1 MKNSIN
7 KLCLFIVVAVL
18 FSVLENTAHGSP
30 KSGTV
35 VIKTVIYCDHCKE
48 CASCGGKIQRDLSF
62 DKGIQEVVLDEKA
75 MTITVKYNASK
86 TNPDEIRKKIA
97 SYGYDADEIKADPE
111 AIAKLDECCKK

>member
-1 MKNSIN
+1 MNSSFRN
-7 KLCLFIVVAVL
+7 LCLVIFI
-18 FSVLENTAHGSP
+18 SVLLSALGIVTHGSP
-30 KSGTV
+30 KSETV
-35 VIKTVIYCDHCKE
+35 VIKTAIYCDHCKDCE
-48 CASCGGKIQRDLSF
+48 SCGGKIQRDLSF

-86 TNPDEIRKKIA
+86 TNPDEIRKKVA